1 MTGHADAQGDPPHL
15 SGSSSF
21 MFNKRLKQ
29 ELAALREELSSVEQV
44 RSSLDSEMLGMRL
57 DPQGKIESV
66 NGNFENEMHYR
77 NAELVGRSIDDLVP
91 DYVKKLDFYQRMKSA
106 ISRGEHLNGALRL
119 MRGNGQEAWLRSI
132 VQPVRDSAGRVKY
145 FTVHS
150 SDLTRT
156 IENSREHENLIEAL
170 QRSTAVIEFNL
181 EGEVLT
187 ANERFLGSMG
197 YSLAQIQGK
206 HHRMFCEPE
215 EYNSPEYRAFWDKLR
230 RGEYVAERFKRV
242 DSRGRV
248 VWLEASYN
256 PITDAHDRLYKVVK
270 FATIITDQVNREIAV
285 AQAANIAF
293 STSQQTDGSAQKGA
307 AVVQQTVDVMR
318 QLAEHMEQ
326 AADRIGALDKQSQLI
341 GSIIQSISSIAD
353 QTNLLALNAAIEAA
367 RAGEQGRGFA
377 VVADEVRQL
386 ASRTSKATVEIV
398 GVVQQNQQL
407 AEQAV
412 NVIISGKQ
420 QAQQGLELAGQAG
433 SVIVEI
439 QDGAQR
445 VVSAVGQFANQLS
458 N

>member
-1 MTGHADAQGDPPHL
+1 
-15 SGSSSF
+15 

-181 EGEVLT
+181 DGEVLT

-285 AQAANIAF
+285 AEAANIAF

-445 VVSAVGQFANQLS
+445 VVSAVGQFANQLT

>member
-1 MTGHADAQGDPPHL
+1 
-15 SGSSSF
+15 

-386 ASRTSKATVEIV
+386 ASRTSKATEEIV

-445 VVSAVGQFANQLS
+445 VVSAVGQFANQLT

>member
-1 MTGHADAQGDPPHL
+1 
-15 SGSSSF
+15 

-156 IENSREHENLIEAL
+156 IENSREHENLIQAL

-181 EGEVLT
+181 DGEVLT

-197 YSLAQIQGK
+197 YTLAQIQGK

-242 DSRGRV
+242 DSRGRA

-285 AQAANIAF
+285 AEAANIAF

-386 ASRTSKATVEIV
+386 ASRTSKATEEIV

>member
-1 MTGHADAQGDPPHL
+1 
-15 SGSSSF
+15 
-21 MFNKRLKQ
+21 MFNKRLNQ

-44 RSSLDSEMLGMRL
+44 RSSLDSEMLCMRL
-57 DPQGKIESV
+57 DAQGRIESV
-66 NGNFENEMHYR
+66 NGNFETQMHYR
-77 NAELVGRSIDDLVP
+77 SGELVGRSIEELVP
-91 DYVKKLDFYQRMKSA
+91 PHVKNLDFHHRMTSA
-106 ISRGEHLNGALRL
+106 ISRGEHLSGALRL
-119 MRGNGQEAWLRSI
+119 LRGNGQEAWLRSI
-132 VQPVRDSAGRVKY
+132 VQPVRDSGGRVKY
-145 FTVHS
+145 FTLHA

-170 QRSTAVIEFNL
+170 QRSTAVIEFSL
-181 EGEVLT
+181 DGAVLT
-187 ANERFLGSMG
+187 ANERFLGAMG
-197 YSLAQIQGK
+197 YSLAQIQGQ
-206 HHRMFCEPE
+206 HHRMFCDPQESA
-215 EYNSPEYRAFWDKLR
+215 SPEYQAFWDKLR
-230 RGEYVAERFKRV
+230 RGEFVTGRFKRV
-242 DSRGRV
+242 DSRGRE

-270 FATIITDQVNREIAV
+270 FATIITDQVNRENAV
-285 AQAANIAF
+285 AQAAHIAF

-307 AVVQQTVDVMR
+307 AVVQQTVEVMR
-318 QLAEHMEQ
+318 ELAGHMEQ
-326 AADRIGALDKQSQLI
+326 AAESITALDKQSQLI

-386 ASRTSKATVEIV
+386 ASRTSKATEEIV
-398 GVVQQNQQL
+398 GVVKQNQQL

-420 QAQQGLELAGQAG
+420 QAQQGLELSGEAGR
-433 SVIVEI
+433 VIVEI

-458 N
+458 S

>member
-1 MTGHADAQGDPPHL
+1 
-15 SGSSSF
+15 
-21 MFNKRLKQ
+21 
-29 ELAALREELSSVEQV
+29 
-44 RSSLDSEMLGMRL
+44 
-57 DPQGKIESV
+57 
-66 NGNFENEMHYR
+66 
-77 NAELVGRSIDDLVP
+77 
-91 DYVKKLDFYQRMKSA
+91 
-106 ISRGEHLNGALRL
+106 
-119 MRGNGQEAWLRSI
+119 
-132 VQPVRDSAGRVKY
+132 
-145 FTVHS
+145 
-150 SDLTRT
+150 
-156 IENSREHENLIEAL
+156 
-170 QRSTAVIEFNL
+170 
-181 EGEVLT
+181 VLT

-197 YSLAQIQGK
+197 YTLAQIQGK
-206 HHRMFCEPE
+206 HHRMFCEPA
-215 EYNSPEYRAFWDKLR
+215 EYNSAAYQGFWDKLR

-285 AQAANIAF
+285 AEAANIAF

-318 QLAEHMEQ
+318 ELAEHMEQ

-386 ASRTSKATVEIV
+386 ASRTSKATEEIV

-412 NVIISGKQ
+412 TS
-420 QAQQGLELAGQAG
+420 
-433 SVIVEI
+433 S
-439 QDGAQR
+439 
-445 VVSAVGQFANQLS
+445 SAAS
-458 N
+458 NRRNRAWNWWGRRGR